1 MSRFSKAVKKVSSNP
16 IAQAVNP
23 ITAFSALAAS
33 DPKNIKKN
41 IFGSKSSPA
50 APGALTD
57 EQIAAIVGDPS
68 IDVNKIQ
75 ENARKNYALRQQQ
88 LNDLAGVLASNR
100 QKNMDFAIPQIA
112 ENANVAGIYRST
124 GFGNALAQ
132 KNAELMAADQNTI
145 ARAGIDNTDIL
156 TGGNDAAL
164 GRNLSLADFGR
175 DLKAS
180 STLGAQFAPK
190 VQQPGKVGTTMSGAV
205 GGGAA
210 GAPFGPWGAAIG
222 AGAGAVAGN
231 ATAKG
236 K

>member
-1 MSRFSKAVKKVSSNP
+1 MSRFSKAVKKVTNNP
-16 IAQAVNP
+16 IAQVIAPGQILP
-23 ITAFSALAAS
+23 IKLGS
-33 DPKNIKKN
+33 DLKDSL
-41 IFGSKSSPA
+41 SKGRSNPA

-68 IDVNKIQ
+68 IDVNKIK
-75 ENARKNYALRQQQ
+75 ENAQKNYALRQQQ

-112 ENANVAGIYRST
+112 ENANVSGVYRST

-156 TGGNDAAL
+156 TGGNDSAL
-164 GRNLSLADFGR
+164 GRDLSLGDFGR

-190 VQQPGKVGTTMSGAV
+190 VQQPGKVGPAMSGAV
-205 GGGAA
+205 GGAAA
-210 GAPFGPWGAAIG
+210 GAPLGGPGILAGGALGAA
-222 AGAGAVAGN
+222 AGN